1 MKEVIGYC
9 TKAGLDTAKTFSK
22 KLVHK
27 TAEATFELIGNK
39 ISKKFM
45 KPKPVTNENS
55 RNVEEIVIPREK
67 REKILNE
74 LGKVI

>member
-1 MKEVIGYC
+1 
-9 TKAGLDTAKTFSK
+9 
-22 KLVHK
+22 
-27 TAEATFELIGNK
+27 
-39 ISKKFM
+39 M

-55 RNVEEIVIPREK
+55 RNVEEIVISREK

>member
-1 MKEVIGYC
+1 
-9 TKAGLDTAKTFSK
+9 
-22 KLVHK
+22 
-27 TAEATFELIGNK
+27 
-39 ISKKFM
+39 M

-67 REKILNE
+67 RENILNE